1 MIGNPFFYVETGV
14 YTMYK
19 IVIVDDEV
27 EVREGIKES
36 IDWERHGFEC
46 IGDYR
51 NGSEALEAIAELR
64 PDLVLSDIC
73 MPFMDGIEL
82 TRQIH
87 LNYPYIK
94 VIILTGHDE
103 FDYAQKALRLKVHD
117 YIVKPI
123 TANELR
129 QLLDKVKDEMDKEA
143 ENRENLS
150 LLKMQL
156 HQSLPLLRERF
167 LEQLV
172 GGTMR
177 DDRVQERFAYF
188 SLPPIA
194 PPYLVVAIDIDDFD
208 DIKKEKWQNDP
219 ELFRSAAFN
228 IVQEVTE
235 GKNAIV
241 FRTRE
246 ERMVVIFSGEAEEG
260 TYETALH
267 VSEVIR
273 FCMEKYLK
281 FTVTV
286 GVGTLCGSF
295 HELPQ
300 SYNGAISALDYRF
313 LHGKNK
319 VISIQD
325 MEGAKK
331 PTQQLDIE
339 WNRRF
344 ATLIKTGTLEEAH
357 LLTGQL
363 ISNLKASLMPIGACY
378 LQIQAIIIAIMTTIH
393 ELAGHDSAHFQGHD
407 IVIKDINRF
416 KTLDEIETWL
426 KSICREAISYISEQ
440 RNDQTKM
447 QVRSVT
453 EYIDEHYSDENLTVD
468 DLCRHVHLSRSYFS
482 TVFKQ
487 HKEQTIMEYVT
498 RVRIEK
504 AKDLLQHTV
513 LRSYEVGA
521 KVGYSDPQYFSVLFK
536 KNTGTSPKEYRE
548 KLLRE
553 KIQ

>member
-1 MIGNPFFYVETGV
+1 
-14 YTMYK
+14 MYR
-19 IVIVDDEV
+19 IVIVDDEI
-27 EVREGIKES
+27 EVREGIIES
-36 IDWERHGFEC
+36 IEWERHGFEC

-51 NGSEALEAIAELR
+51 NGSEALEAISELR

-82 TRQIH
+82 TRQIQ

-117 YIVKPI
+117 FIVKPI

-129 QLLDKVKDEMDKEA
+129 NLLDKVKLEMDKEA
-143 ENRENLS
+143 ENRENFS

-172 GGTMR
+172 GGTLR
-177 DDRVQERFAYF
+177 DFRLQERFEYF
-188 SLPPIA
+188 SLPWIA

-228 IVQEVTE
+228 IVQEVME
-235 GKNAIV
+235 GKEAVV

-246 ERMVVIFSGEAEEG
+246 ERMIVIFSGEAEEG
-260 TYETALH
+260 TYEAALNA
-267 VSEVIR
+267 SEVIR

-286 GVGTLCGSF
+286 GVGTLCSTL
-295 HELPQ
+295 HDLPL

-313 LHGKNK
+313 LYGKNK
-319 VISIQD
+319 VISILD
-325 MEGAKK
+325 MEGANK
-331 PTQQLDIE
+331 PIQQLDIE

-344 ATLIKTGTLEEAH
+344 ATLIKTGTQGEAQV
-357 LLTGQL
+357 LIGQL
-363 ISNLKASLMPIGACY
+363 ISNLKASLMPMGACY
-378 LQIQAIIIAIMTTIH
+378 FQIQSIIIAVMNTIH
-393 ELAGHDSAHFQGHD
+393 EFAGNDAVHFKGNE
-407 IVIKDINRF
+407 IVLQDINRF
-416 KTLDEIETWL
+416 QTLDEIELWL
-426 KSICREAISYISEQ
+426 LTICKEAILYMSEQ
-440 RNDQTKM
+440 RNDLTKM
-447 QVRSVT
+447 QVLSVVD
-453 EYIDEHYSDENLTVD
+453 YIERHYSNENLTVD
-468 DLCRHVHLSRSYFS
+468 ELCRHVHLSKSYFS
-482 TVFKQ
+482 AVFKQ
-487 HKEQTIMEYVT
+487 NKEQTIMEYVT
-498 RVRIEK
+498 RVRIDK
-504 AKDLLQHTV
+504 AKDLLQQTPMK
-513 LRSYEVGA
+513 SYEVAA

-536 KNTGTSPKEYRE
+536 KHTGTTPTEYRE

-553 KIQ
+553 K

>member
-1 MIGNPFFYVETGV
+1 
-14 YTMYK
+14 MYR
-19 IVIVDDEV
+19 IVIVDDEI
-27 EVREGIKES
+27 EVREGIIES
-36 IDWERHGFEC
+36 IEWERHGFEC

-51 NGSEALEAIAELR
+51 NGSEALEAISELR

-87 LNYPYIK
+87 LKYPYIK

-117 YIVKPI
+117 FIVKPI

-129 QLLDKVKDEMDKEA
+129 NLLDKVKLEMDKEA
-143 ENRENLS
+143 ENRANLS

-172 GGTMR
+172 GGTLR
-177 DDRVQERFAYF
+177 DVRVHERFQYF
-188 SLPPIA
+188 SLPLIA

-208 DIKKEKWQNDP
+208 EIKKEKWQNDP

-228 IVQEVTE
+228 IVQEVME
-235 GKNAIV
+235 GKEAIV

-246 ERMVVIFSGEAEEG
+246 ERMIVIFSGEAEEE
-260 TYETALH
+260 TYEAALN

-286 GVGTLCGSF
+286 GVGVLCRTLN
-295 HELPQ
+295 ELPL
-300 SYNGAISALDYRF
+300 SYKGAISALDYRF
-313 LHGKNK
+313 LLGKNR
-319 VISIQD
+319 VISIND
-325 MEGAKK
+325 MEGSNK
-331 PTQQLDIE
+331 PVQQLDIE

-344 ATLIKTGTLEEAH
+344 ATLIKTGTQGEAQV
-357 LLTGQL
+357 LIDQL
-363 ISNLKASLMPIGACY
+363 ISNLKASLMPMGACY
-378 LQIQAIIIAIMTTIH
+378 LQIQSIIIAIMNTIH
-393 ELAGHDSAHFQGHD
+393 EFASNDAVHFKGHE
-407 IVIKDINRF
+407 IVLKDINRF
-416 KTLDEIETWL
+416 KTLDEIELWL
-426 KSICREAISYISEQ
+426 ITICKQAILYISEQ
-440 RNDQTKM
+440 RSDQTKM
-447 QVRSVT
+447 QVLSVID
-453 EYIDEHYSDENLTVD
+453 YIEKHYSNENLTVD
-468 DLCRHVHLSRSYFS
+468 ELCRHVHLSKSYFS

-487 HKEQTIMEYVT
+487 NKEQTIMEYVT
-498 RVRIEK
+498 RVRIDK
-504 AKDLLQHTV
+504 AKDLLQQTP
-513 LRSYEVGA
+513 LKSYEVAA

-536 KNTGTSPKEYRE
+536 KHTGTTPTEYRE

-553 KIQ
+553 K

>member
-1 MIGNPFFYVETGV
+1 MEV
-14 YTMYK
+14 YTLYR
-19 IVIVDDEV
+19 IVIVDDEA

-36 IDWERHGFEC
+36 IEWDRHGFEC

-51 NGSEALEAIAELR
+51 NGKEALEAISELK

-117 YIVKPI
+117 FIVKPI

-129 QLLDKVKDEMDKEA
+129 SLLDKVKIEMDKEA

-150 LLKMQL
+150 HLKMQL

-167 LEQLV
+167 LEQLIN
-172 GGTMR
+172 GTLR
-177 DDRVQERFAYF
+177 DLKIQERFEYF
-188 SLPPIA
+188 SLPLIS
-194 PPYLVVAIDIDDFD
+194 PPYLVVAIDIDDLD
-208 DIKKEKWQNDP
+208 EIKKERWQNDP
-219 ELFRSAAFN
+219 ELFRYAAFN
-228 IVQEVTE
+228 IVQEVME
-235 GKNAIV
+235 GKDVIV

-246 ERMVVIFSGEAEEG
+246 ERIIVIFSGEAEEG
-260 TYETALH
+260 LNETAINL
-267 VSEVIR
+267 SEVIR
-273 FCMEKYLK
+273 FCIEKYLK

-286 GVGTLCGSF
+286 GVGKLCSTLN
-295 HELPQ
+295 ELPF
-300 SYNGAISALDYRF
+300 SYKGAISALDYRF
-313 LHGKNK
+313 LHGKNR
-319 VISIQD
+319 VISILD
-325 MEGAKK
+325 MEGANK
-331 PTQQLDIE
+331 PAQQLDIE

-344 ATLIKTGTLEEAH
+344 STLIKTGTFEEAQI
-357 LLTGQL
+357 LIGQL
-363 ISNLKASLMPIGACY
+363 ISKLKDSLMSLGACY
-378 LQIQAIIIAIMTTIH
+378 LQIQAIIIAIMTMIH
-393 ELAGHDSAHFQGHD
+393 ELVGDDSAHFKGHE
-407 IVIKDINRF
+407 ILLEDINRF

-426 KSICREAISYISEQ
+426 NTICKEAISYISEQ

-447 QVRSVT
+447 QVLSVIA
-453 EYIDEHYSDENLTVD
+453 YIEKHYSDENLTVD
-468 DLCRHVHLSRSYFS
+468 DLCRHVHLSKSYFS

-504 AKDLLQHTV
+504 AKDLLQHTPMK
-513 LRSYEVGA
+513 SYEVA
-521 KVGYSDPQYFSVLFK
+521 SKVGYGDPQYFSVLFK
-536 KNTGTSPKEYRE
+536 KNTGTTPTEYRE